1 MARLRGSDIVDETI
15 TGSDLQDGSVNNAD
29 LANMAQA
36 TIKGRAS
43 GAGTGAPTDLTSA
56 QATAILDTFTSGAKG
71 LVPASGGGT
80 TNFLR
85 ADGSFAA
92 PPDTTGITQ
101 LTGDVTAGPGSGS
114 QAATIANDSVSNAKL
129 ANVPTATFKGRET
142 AGTGDPEDLTIS
154 QAKNLLSLSGTNSG
168 DQTITL
174 TGDVTGSGTGS
185 FAATI
190 ANDAVTFA
198 KMQNIAT
205 DRLVGR
211 DTAGSGDPEEISVS
225 GGLEFSGAGAIQRSA
240 LTGDVTASAGS
251 NSTTIANDAVTNAK
265 LANVATSTFKGR
277 VTAGTGDPE
286 DLTGTQAT
294 TLLDVFTSGLKGLV
308 PASGG
313 GTTNFL
319 RADGTFAA
327 PGGGGSG
334 KFELLATASPSAA
347 TSASFTSVITSAYDY
362 YKVVFRGLTN
372 TTNPN
377 LLMFISNDNGST
389 WTAELR
395 GQRWDIT
402 VNAAT
407 APTYSSI
414 ASSTTGIIISSN
426 GGGAWHGWIDF
437 ISSSVTSPRVIG
449 ESMMTYTAGVP
460 MQKCWFQNTQNNYI
474 NAIRFEPASGT
485 FTGSIYLYGAKN
497 T

>member
-190 ANDAVTFA
+190 ANDAVT
-198 KMQNIAT
+198 
-205 DRLVGR
+205 
-211 DTAGSGDPEEISVS
+211 
-225 GGLEFSGAGAIQRSA
+225 
-240 LTGDVTASAGS
+240 
-251 NSTTIANDAVTNAK
+251 NAK

-327 PGGGGSG
+327 PGGGGGAG

-347 TSASFTSVITSAYDY
+347 TSASFTSVITSGYDY

-377 LLMFISNDNGST
+377 LLMFISNNNGST
-389 WTAELR
+389 WDAELR

-402 VNAAT
+402 VNAST
-407 APTYSSI
+407 APTYASI
-414 ASSTTGIIISSN
+414 ASSTTGIIVSSN

-437 ISSSVTSPRVIG
+437 ISSSVTTPRVIG
-449 ESMMTYTAGVP
+449 ESMMTYTGGVP

-485 FTGSIYLYGAKN
+485 FSGNIYLYGAKN